1 MLNFYKIFEE
11 SYENKLKSAMGE
23 AQSDIKECEFLVGWD
38 SNNFHILKSTVDKF
52 HKKIY
57 KIGKK
62 FKEFL
67 NQNTDMVL
75 FLIKDRE

>member
-1 MLNFYKIFEE
+1 
-11 SYENKLKSAMGE
+11 MGE